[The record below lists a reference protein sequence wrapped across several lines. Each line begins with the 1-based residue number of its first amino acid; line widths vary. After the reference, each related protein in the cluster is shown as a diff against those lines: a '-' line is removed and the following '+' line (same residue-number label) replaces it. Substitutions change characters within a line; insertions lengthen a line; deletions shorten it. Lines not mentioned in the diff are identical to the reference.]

1 MSVMFTC
8 IESGKLGGGLVSLL
22 LVALHAAEISGG
34 DAMTLFANESEF

>member
-1 MSVMFTC
+1 MSVMFIC

-34 DAMTLFANESEF
+34 AAMILCGNESEF